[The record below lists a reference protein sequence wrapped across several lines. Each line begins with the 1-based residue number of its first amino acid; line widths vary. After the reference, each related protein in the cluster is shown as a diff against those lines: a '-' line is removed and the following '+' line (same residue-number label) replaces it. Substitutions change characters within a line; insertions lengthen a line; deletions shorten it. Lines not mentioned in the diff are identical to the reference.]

1 VFPDET
7 TGGVMAICRI
17 IETAATPEEYDQ
29 VRSNVGIGDAAP
41 PGAKFHV
48 AAKGDDGKI
57 RIIELWD
64 SRDEAERFTDE
75 KIRPAREAAG
85 LGEPTITYMEVHR
98 LAGV

>member
-1 VFPDET
+1 
-7 TGGVMAICRI
+7 MAICRI
-17 IETAATPEEYDQ
+17 IETGATPEEYDQ
-29 VRSNVGIGDAAP
+29 VRSNVGLDDAVP

-64 SRDEAERFTDE
+64 SRDEAERFTEE
-75 KIRPAREAAG
+75 KVRPAREAAG
-85 LGEPTITYMEVHR
+85 FAERQPTITYLEVHR